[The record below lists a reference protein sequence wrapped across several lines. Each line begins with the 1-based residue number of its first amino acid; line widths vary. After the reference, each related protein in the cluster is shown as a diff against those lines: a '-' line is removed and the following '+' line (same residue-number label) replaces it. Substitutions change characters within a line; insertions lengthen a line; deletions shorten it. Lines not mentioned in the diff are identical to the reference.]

1 MSKFIITENP
11 KNWKFQ
17 IEGVQLITPAEYFSE
32 KQYLNVKNI
41 KILNFCRSY
50 QYQSLG
56 YYVSLLAEACGHKVM
71 PRISAIQ
78 EFRYPSLIREDSL
91 DFDELIQEAFKQV
104 DDKSVEMRIYL
115 GRIQQENFL
124 KISSLLFNLLQ
135 TPLLKARFVKK
146 DKKWLLQYVKPLNN
160 ADVPEEDKELLRHSL
175 ETYFAGKKTF
185 GKNYA
190 RKKYDLAI
198 LINPDEEAAPSN
210 SRAIQKFIKAADK
223 VGFSTDLITKN
234 DYSKLIQYDALFIRE
249 TTNVNHHTFRFAKKA
264 ESEGLVVIDD
274 SDSILKCTNKVY
286 LNELLQ
292 TKQIPAPKSMMVRK
306 ETPLSDLY
314 EFGFPLVLKQ
324 PDSCFSRGVIKI
336 DRENELTPALQ
347 SLFQHSE
354 LLVAQ
359 EFMPTPFDWRI
370 GIINGEPLYV
380 CKYFMARNHWQIV
393 NWSKIKNKDGKAET
407 LTMKDAP
414 DGLIETALKATQ
426 LIGDSLYGVDI
437 KEVNG
442 KYYVIEV
449 NDNPSIDAGIEDKVM
464 KDQLYLRIMDTLLQ
478 RVKSY

>member
-1 MSKFIITENP
+1 MSKLIVTENP
-11 KNWKFQ
+11 NNWKFQ
-17 IEGVQLITPAEYFSE
+17 IEGVQVITPAEYLGE

-50 QYQSLG
+50 QYQSMG
-56 YYVSLLAEACGHKVM
+56 YYVSLLAEARGHKVM
-71 PRISAIQ
+71 PRISALQ
-78 EFRYPSLIREDSL
+78 DFRYPSLIREDSL
-91 DFDELIQEAFKQV
+91 DFDELIQEAFKQIEE
-104 DDKSVEMRIYL
+104 KTIEMRIYL
-115 GRIQQENFL
+115 GRTSQESFL
-124 KISSLLFNLLQ
+124 KISSLFFNLLQ
-135 TPLLKARFVKK
+135 TPLLKVRFVKK
-146 DKKWLLQYVKPLNN
+146 EKKWLLQYIKPLNN
-160 ADVPEEDKELLRHSL
+160 ADVPEEDKQLLRHSL

-198 LINPDEEAAPSN
+198 LVNPDEVAAPSN
-210 SRAIQKFIKAADK
+210 PRAIQKFIKAADK
-223 VGFSTDLITKN
+223 AGFSTDLITKN

-292 TKQIPAPKSMMVRK
+292 TKQIPVPKSMMVRK
-306 ETPLSDLY
+306 ETPLAELH

-324 PDSCFSRGVIKI
+324 PDSCFSKGVIKI
-336 DRENELTPALQ
+336 DQESALAPALQ
-347 SLFQHSE
+347 TLFQHSE
-354 LLVAQ
+354 LLIAQ

-370 GIINGEPLYV
+370 GVINGEPLYV

-393 NWSKIKNKDGKAET
+393 NWSKVKDKDGKAET
-407 LTMKDAP
+407 IKIQDAP
-414 DGLIETALKATQ
+414 SGLIDTALSATR

-437 KEVNG
+437 KEMDG

-449 NDNPSIDAGIEDKVM
+449 NDNPSIDAGIEDKVI
-464 KDQLYLRIMDTLLQ
+464 KEQLYLRIMDTLTQ

>member
-1 MSKFIITENP
+1 MSKIIVTENP
-11 KNWKFQ
+11 NNWKFQ
-17 IEGVQLITPAEYFSE
+17 IEGVQIISPAEYFGE
-32 KQYLNVKNI
+32 KQYLSAKHI

-56 YYVSLLAEACGHKVM
+56 YYVSLLAEARGHKVM

-78 EFRYPSLIREDSL
+78 EFRYPSLIREESL
-91 DFDELIQEAFKQV
+91 DFDELIQESFKQIE
-104 DDKSVEMRIYL
+104 DTTIEMRIYM
-115 GRIQQENFL
+115 GRTRQESFL

-135 TPLLKARFVKK
+135 TPLLKARFVRKE
-146 DKKWLLQYVKPLNN
+146 KKWLLQYIKPLNN
-160 ADVPEEDKELLRHSL
+160 ADVPEEDKALLKQSL
-175 ETYFAGKKTF
+175 ETYFAGKKVF

-198 LINPDEEAAPSN
+198 LVNPDEVAAPSN
-210 SRAIQKFIKAADK
+210 PKSIQKFIKAADK

-292 TKQIPAPKSMMVRK
+292 TKQIPTPKSMMVRK
-306 ETPLSDLY
+306 ETPVTALY

-324 PDSCFSRGVIKI
+324 PDSCYSKGVIKI
-336 DRENELTPALQ
+336 DKEADLAAALQ
-347 SLFQHSE
+347 TLFQHSE
-354 LLVAQ
+354 LLIAQ

-370 GIINGEPLYV
+370 GIINNEPLYI

-393 NWSKIKNKDGKAET
+393 NWSRIKDQNGKAET
-407 LTMKDAP
+407 LAVKDAP
-414 DGLIETALKATQ
+414 EDLIKTALSATR

-442 KYYVIEV
+442 QYYVIEV
-449 NDNPSIDAGIEDKVM
+449 NDNPSIDSGIEDKIM
-464 KDQLYLRIMDTLLQ
+464 KDQLYLRIMDTFLQ
-478 RVKSY
+478 RV

>member
-1 MSKFIITENP
+1 MSKLIVTENP
-11 KNWKFQ
+11 NNWKFQ
-17 IEGVQLITPAEYFSE
+17 IEGVQFITPAEYLGE
-32 KQYLNVKNI
+32 KQYLNAKNI

-56 YYVSLLAEACGHKVM
+56 YYVSLLAEARGHKVM

-91 DFDELIQEAFKQV
+91 DFDELIQEGFRQV
-104 DDKSVEMRIYL
+104 EDKTVEMRIYL
-115 GRIQQENFL
+115 GRTRQESLL
-124 KISSLLFNLLQ
+124 KISALLFNLLQ

-146 DKKWLLQYVKPLNN
+146 EKKWLLQYIKPLNN
-160 ADVPEEDKELLRHSL
+160 ADVPEEDKALLHYSL
-175 ETYFAGKKTF
+175 ETYFSGKKTL

-198 LINPDEEAAPSN
+198 LVNPDEVASPSN
-210 SRAIQKFIKAADK
+210 PKAIQKFIKAADK
-223 VGFSTDLITKN
+223 VGFSSDLITKN
-234 DYSKLIQYDALFIRE
+234 DFSKLIQYDALFIRE

-292 TKQIPAPKSMMVRK
+292 TKQIPVPKSMMVRK
-306 ETPLSDLY
+306 ETPISALH

-324 PDSCFSRGVIKI
+324 PDSCFSKGVIKI
-336 DRENELTPALQ
+336 DKEAELVPALQ
-347 SLFQHSE
+347 TLFQHSE

-370 GIINGEPLYV
+370 GVINGEALYV

-393 NWSKIKNKDGKAET
+393 NWSKLRDKDGKAET
-407 LTMKDAP
+407 LTIKDAP
-414 DGLIETALKATQ
+414 SGLIDTALAATK

-449 NDNPSIDAGIEDKVM
+449 NDNPSIDASIEDKVM

>member
-1 MSKFIITENP
+1 MSKLIVTENP
-11 KNWKFQ
+11 NNWKFQ
-17 IEGVQLITPAEYFSE
+17 IEGVQFITPAEYLGE
-32 KQYLNVKNI
+32 KQYLNAKNI

-56 YYVSLLAEACGHKVM
+56 YYVSLLAEARGHKVM

-91 DFDELIQEAFKQV
+91 DFDELIQEGFKQV
-104 DDKSVEMRIYL
+104 EDKTVEMRIYL
-115 GRIQQENFL
+115 GRTRQESLL
-124 KISSLLFNLLQ
+124 KISALLFNLLQ

-146 DKKWLLQYVKPLNN
+146 EKKWLLQYIKPLNN
-160 ADVPEEDKELLRHSL
+160 ADVPEEDKALLHYSL
-175 ETYFAGKKTF
+175 ETYFSGKKTL

-198 LINPDEEAAPSN
+198 LVNPDEVASPSN
-210 SRAIQKFIKAADK
+210 PKAIQKFIKAADK
-223 VGFSTDLITKN
+223 LGFSSDLITKN
-234 DYSKLIQYDALFIRE
+234 DFSKLIQYDALFIRE

-292 TKQIPAPKSMMVRK
+292 TKQIPVPKSMMVRK
-306 ETPLSDLY
+306 ETPISALH

-324 PDSCFSRGVIKI
+324 PDSCFSKGVIKI
-336 DRENELTPALQ
+336 DKEAELVPALQ
-347 SLFQHSE
+347 TLFQHSE

-370 GIINGEPLYV
+370 GVINGEALYV

-393 NWSKIKNKDGKAET
+393 NWSKLRDKDGKAET
-407 LTMKDAP
+407 LTIKDAP
-414 DGLIETALKATQ
+414 SGLIDTALAATK